1 MLFLSGLILRDWL
14 IRGLGSAVAIAVGLH
29 AMAALAGLGV
39 TPLPWWWAAQG
50 RVGAAALTAVLWY
63 ANRETL
69 RSRQV
74 PLLPHE
80 WVYTPVA
87 AVLVALIARADLPD
101 GYSALAVLVFAVLL
115 IEAGRRRGREYLFQ
129 SYVAGGA
136 SALVVL
142 GWFVSQAFFATVPTE
157 RDAWFI
163 LSASAATAYLAAW
176 RLVPR
181 VSAAA
186 TAGALGTA
194 FIVVLQSIVIAP
206 EYVAVAWAG
215 TAAAIGAA
223 GLWRR
228 VSGLRWQAYPLLF
241 LALFHTM
248 GPILAP
254 AAATATELASALMV
268 IGLLYAGSLAVRGAL
283 THTATAA
290 AEFEDSVRMALS
302 IAASLALTALIYT
315 EVRPNLITVTWG
327 VQGAALLALG
337 FPFSERLL
345 RLSGLAVL
353 LVCIVRLFVFDLP
366 QLEALARIISFVA
379 LGAVLL
385 AVSWFYTRYRVRIR
399 KYL

>member
-1 MLFLSGLILRDWL
+1 
-14 IRGLGSAVAIAVGLH
+14 
-29 AMAALAGLGV
+29 
-39 TPLPWWWAAQG
+39 
-50 RVGAAALTAVLWY
+50 LTAALWY

-69 RSRQV
+69 RARQI

-80 WVYTPVA
+80 WAYTPVA
-87 AVLVALIARADLPD
+87 TCLVALVARADLPD
-101 GYSALAVLVFAVLL
+101 GYSALAVLVFALPL
-115 IEAGRRRGREYLFQ
+115 IEAGVRRGREYLFQ

-136 SALVVL
+136 SALVLL
-142 GWFVSQAFFATVPTE
+142 GWFVSHAFFTSVPTE

-163 LSASAATAYLAAW
+163 LVASALTAYLAAW

-181 VSAAA
+181 VGAAA

-206 EYVAVAWAG
+206 EYVAAAWAV
-215 TAAAIGAA
+215 TAAAIGAG

-228 VSGLRWQAYPLLF
+228 VSGLRWQAYPLLL
-241 LALFHTM
+241 LALVRAM
-248 GPILAP
+248 GPVLDP
-254 AAATATELASALMV
+254 VAATNSELASALMV

-283 THTATAA
+283 THTAKAR
-290 AEFEDSVRMALS
+290 AELEDSVRMSLS
-302 IAASLALTALIYT
+302 IAASLALAALIYT

-337 FPFSERLL
+337 FPFGERLL

-353 LVCIVRLFVFDLP
+353 LACIMRLFTFDLP
-366 QLEALARIISFVA
+366 QLEALARIVSFVA
-379 LGAVLL
+379 LGVVLL
-385 AVSWFYTRYRVRIR
+385 AVSWFYTRYRARIQ